1 MNNSNSKTMFIT
13 MLAAQ
18 AVIIG
23 LVERAIPAPFAF
35 APGAKLGLGNL
46 ISLIAIFSLS
56 PKDSFKVI
64 ALRLGV
70 STLLVGGFSSF
81 LYALSGTLLSYL
93 GMLASK
99 QLGPQRVSLIGI
111 STLGGMLH
119 NLGQLL
125 VFSALARSFAP
136 LNYLPILAF
145 SGILSGFLVG
155 LAGHFLLT
163 KIAPLRVYEP
173 TLSQNWLGRFS

>member
-1 MNNSNSKTMFIT
+1 MKQSISKTMFIT

-18 AVIIG
+18 ALILG
-23 LVERAIPAPFAF
+23 LIERSLPSPFAF

-46 ISLIAIFSLS
+46 ISLVAIFCLS
-56 PKDSFKVI
+56 PRDSFKVI
-64 ALRLGV
+64 FLRLGL
-70 STLLVGGFSSF
+70 STLLIGGFSTF
-81 LYALSGTLLSYL
+81 LYALSGTLLSYF

-99 QLGPQRVSLIGI
+99 QLGPKRVSLIGI

-125 VFSALARSFAP
+125 VFAIIARSVAP

-145 SGILSGFLVG
+145 SGSLSGFIIG
-155 LAGHFLLT
+155 LAGHFLLQ
-163 KIAPLRVYEP
+163 KITPLRIYAP
-173 TLSQNWLGRFS
+173 DLGKDWLEQT